1 MTLATAFLVVL
12 LASATQALTGFGF
25 ALVAVPLLATLTD
38 ARTAVVGVGI
48 AGLLLTAIGAV
59 RDRGHVRWRTALL
72 MMGAALV
79 GMPLGLYVLSV
90 ASDTV
95 LTVVIAVVVL
105 GCTLL
110 VARPPALPAGP
121 VTLGLAGLVSGV
133 LGTST
138 GVNGPPLVAAFQAA
152 GYPPRSFR
160 GTLAALFTGTG
171 VAAMVGF
178 LIAGQVGHDAVAVG
192 LAGLPAVPLG
202 WLLGDRA
209 FRRTRPERFRRL
221 VLFMLVVT
229 SAVTLARA
237 LM

>member
-1 MTLATAFLVVL
+1 MTIVAAFLVVL
-12 LASATQALTGFGF
+12 LASVTQALTGFGF

-59 RDRGHVRWRTALL
+59 RERGHVRWRAAALV
-72 MMGAALV
+72 MATALV
-79 GMPLGLYVLSV
+79 GMPVGLLVLTV

-110 VARPPALPAGP
+110 VARPPTLPAGP
-121 VTLGLAGLVSGV
+121 LPLAVAGVLAGV

-152 GYPPRSFR
+152 GYQPRAFR
-160 GTLAALFTGTG
+160 ATLAALFTGTG
-171 VAAMVGF
+171 VVAMVGF
-178 LIAGQVGHDAVAVG
+178 LLAGQVGHDAVTVG

-202 WLLGDRA
+202 WLIGDKV
-209 FRRTRPERFRRL
+209 FHRTNPQRFRRL
-221 VLFMLVVT
+221 VLLMLVLT
-229 SAVTLARA
+229 SVVTLGRA
-237 LM
+237 LL